1 MYKIQYPVSIQYNWY
16 FEIFCYRKVFS
27 EDLQRAITLTDPEID
42 SVQLEAILFWA
53 YRVKDKTQLEEAPP
67 VPYADVEQRLI
78 NGNIKRAG
86 PKP

>member
-1 MYKIQYPVSIQYNWY
+1 MFEVLTSFIAIAAQYSDCIL
-16 FEIFCYRKVFS
+16 RFS
-27 EDLQRAITLTDPEID
+27 VTADPEID

-53 YRVKDKTQLEEAPP
+53 YRVKDKTQLAEAPP
-67 VPYADVEQRLI
+67 VPYADLEQRLI